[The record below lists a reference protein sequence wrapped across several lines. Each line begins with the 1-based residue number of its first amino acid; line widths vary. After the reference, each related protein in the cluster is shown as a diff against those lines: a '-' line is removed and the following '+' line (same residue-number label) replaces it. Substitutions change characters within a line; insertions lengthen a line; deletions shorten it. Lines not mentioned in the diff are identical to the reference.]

1 MRSGFLLVLCLTL
14 SHVFCTQDELTCSER
29 PLGEQ
34 CPWNLPAGTA
44 NATPAEVRARAEAWC
59 RECTA
64 AYQTRDLQRQSC
76 VALQSSSNLHLAGS
90 SAAKGKP
97 AQSSGQTDTW
107 VHQDVCGR
115 LIVRFH
121 DYKSVEGHK
130 ADLTNA
136 LAGAG
141 DAWKWID
148 RQNAAALYPTDFALL
163 EVADAETA
171 KIKVRK
177 HNT

>member
-1 MRSGFLLVLCLTL
+1 
-14 SHVFCTQDELTCSER
+14 
-29 PLGEQ
+29 
-34 CPWNLPAGTA
+34 
-44 NATPAEVRARAEAWC
+44 
-59 RECTA
+59 
-64 AYQTRDLQRQSC
+64 
-76 VALQSSSNLHLAGS
+76 VALQCSSNLHLAGS
-90 SAAKGKP
+90 PAAKGKP
-97 AQSSGQTDTW
+97 AQSSNQTDTW

-121 DYKSVEGHK
+121 DYKSAEGHK

-148 RQNAAALYPTDFALL
+148 RQNAAAVYPTDFALL

-177 HNT
+177 HNTRRGSLYTNVLSACSMLTSSAARAAVNHACDMSSITLFLGFAGTSQFMAWREGCPPRAAGQAVSYMGQQQQ

>member
-1 MRSGFLLVLCLTL
+1 M
-14 SHVFCTQDELTCSER
+14 
-29 PLGEQ
+29 
-34 CPWNLPAGTA
+34 
-44 NATPAEVRARAEAWC
+44 
-59 RECTA
+59 
-64 AYQTRDLQRQSC
+64 
-76 VALQSSSNLHLAGS
+76 
-90 SAAKGKP
+90 
-97 AQSSGQTDTW
+97 
-107 VHQDVCGR
+107 CGR

-121 DYKSVEGHK
+121 DYKSAEGHK
-130 ADLTNA
+130 ADLNNA

-177 HNT
+177 HNA